1 MWLQK
6 EEYNEWVIGLHWIYI
21 CSKVSGNSRSLQR
34 SQQREFVVR
43 FCSEWTKY
51 ALRHCISS

>member
-1 MWLQK
+1 LQE
-6 EEYNEWVIGLHWIYI
+6 EEYSEWVIGLHWIYI